1 MSKSKHDRPLNT
13 LKDAFE
19 KAGQTQDLT
28 HHKTQETDTLV
39 KAERPADD
47 FMKYNQLDKETH
59 GRSKDSK

>member
-1 MSKSKHDRPLNT
+1 MSGTKTTPTPTTPIK
-13 LKDAFE
+13 
-19 KAGQTQDLT
+19 KAEMTQDLT

-59 GRSKDSK
+59 GKSKDAK